1 MNEAYIYSIVLIVL
15 LSILIIF
22 VLMRKSKKKDS
33 AKIKSVDV
41 KPTQMKTK
49 LQKVDSNI
57 NFVLNGEEE
66 GSFGSI
72 DNTKT
77 KIDTDEPKKEN
88 PKKYRQKCEVPEHGK
103 ISKDNFKE
111 FAGVK
116 ILIAEDNL
124 INQKVLNGLL
134 CDSGIEITMA
144 DDGQIALDI
153 LEKNSDFNIIL
164 MDAHM
169 PRVDG
174 FEATRIIRANPNY
187 EHIVVIALSGDTA
200 ADDVRKM
207 MESGMQEHLE
217 KPLKVEALYEIL
229 YAYTKT
235 DTKTKNSEFIEVIMT
250 KELNGN
256 KGLAVCSGDEEF
268 YIDIL
273 DEFVKDYTDS
283 PAKLNKL
290 LENGNIKDADALL
303 LDIIGVCANIGAN
316 NIKNIAQDLKE
327 SIKNT
332 QERSFILLLD
342 RYKQHLKILLQ
353 DIEDYKNL

>member
-1 MNEAYIYSIVLIVL
+1 
-15 LSILIIF
+15 
-22 VLMRKSKKKDS
+22 
-33 AKIKSVDV
+33 
-41 KPTQMKTK
+41 
-49 LQKVDSNI
+49 
-57 NFVLNGEEE
+57 EEE
-66 GSFGSI
+66 GSFGNI
-72 DNTKT
+72 DNKKT
-77 KIDTDEPKKEN
+77 KIDAGKIKKEN
-88 PKKYRQKCEVPEHGK
+88 PKQYRQKCKVPEHGK

-153 LEKNSDFNIIL
+153 LEKNNDFNIIL

-187 EHIVVIALSGDTA
+187 EHIVVVALSGDTA

-217 KPLKVEALYEIL
+217 KPLKVDALYDIL

-235 DTKTKNSEFIEVIMT
+235 DNKTQNSEFIEVIMT
-250 KELNGN
+250 KELNGD

-273 DEFVKDYTDS
+273 NEFVKNYTNS
-283 PAKLNKL
+283 PSQLNKL
-290 LENGNIKDADALL
+290 LENNNIKDADAVL
-303 LDIIGVCANIGAN
+303 LDIIGVCANIGAD

-327 SIKNT
+327 SIKNS
-332 QERSFILLLD
+332 QKKDFILLLD
-342 RYKQHLKILLQ
+342 KYRNHLKILLK